1 MNIHTSNVPPQA
13 QALLAGRTKV
23 STYESTGGEV
33 TAAFAAHNLSLLP
46 PIPAGSVI
54 HDNACGSGTVSRVLL
69 ASPPTTT
76 PTPADLQIHATDIDE
91 AFLDVLRADAAQ
103 HAWPIAVSS
112 QKSEATSF
120 AADTFDYSITNVAL
134 FFTSNAGLDGAR
146 EIHRTL
152 KPGGTAVVNCW
163 KQVTWLMPVMAVH
176 KATRPGTPFP
186 TPVVAWHDGQQ
197 IQKVMRE
204 AGFREED
211 ISLDSSETW
220 AKVPKEELR
229 TWAEKTWSYLG
240 GIGGWSDGD
249 EDKWDEAVDLL
260 TKLLV
265 EQPGTK
271 IEGDEVWMKASQWVV
286 IAKKA

>member
-46 PIPAGSVI
+46 PIAAGSVI

-69 ASPPTTT
+69 SSPTTT
-76 PTPADLQIHATDIDE
+76 TTPAGLQIHATDIDE
-91 AFLDVLRADAAQ
+91 AFLDVLRTDAAQ
-103 HAWPIAVSS
+103 HAWPIAVTS
-112 QKSEATSF
+112 QKSETTSF
-120 AADTFDYSITNVAL
+120 PADTFDYSITNVAL

-152 KPGGTAVVNCW
+152 KPGGTAVANCW
-163 KQVTWLMPVMAVH
+163 RHITWLMPIMAVH
-176 KATRPGTPFP
+176 KATRPGKPWP
-186 TPVVAWHDGQQ
+186 TPVVLWNDGQQ

-211 ISLDSSETW
+211 VRLESSEAW
-220 AKVPKEELR
+220 VKVPKAELR
-229 TWAEKTWSYLG
+229 TWAEKAWSYLG
-240 GIGGWSDGD
+240 GVGGWSDGD

-260 TKLLV
+260 TKLLL